1 MEEGKDSADY
11 ILIFVCCSRNSLPKF
26 LSFLLSLQSRSFHY
40 KSSFT
45 QEIFFVREDGSLD

>member
-45 QEIFFVREDGSLD
+45 QEIFFVREDGNLD